1 MSAIVLGA
9 TGLCGGFFLKF
20 ANQSTKLTKI
30 YSLTRSKPKIQ
41 VDETKCQFILDKD
54 SENWDQKI
62 KELNDSNIEVLFTAL
77 ATTRA
82 TAGGFDQQYKID
94 HDLNIKLAKAAK
106 EKGCKTVV
114 VVSSMGANEKSH
126 FGYTRMK
133 GEIERDLISL
143 NFERTIILR
152 PGIILGDR
160 GEKVHNGAGNGL
172 AVTLGNMFYRS
183 RLQSFAGYPVEA
195 EEISKVG
202 VHLALDD
209 SNEKVRIIESKDI
222 LDMAAKMKDQK

>member
-20 ANQSTKLTKI
+20 ANQSTKLNKI
-30 YSLTRSKPKIQ
+30 YSLTRSKPKIEI
-41 VDETKCQFILDKD
+41 DETKCNFILDKD
-54 SENWDQKI
+54 SDNWDLKI
-62 KELNDSNIEVLFTAL
+62 KELNDSNLEVLFTAL

-82 TAGGFDQQYKID
+82 SAGGFDNQYKID
-94 HDLNIKLAKAAK
+94 HDLNMKLAKAAK

-114 VVSSMGANEKSH
+114 VVSSMGADVNSH
-126 FGYTRMK
+126 FSYTRMK
-133 GEIERDLISL
+133 GEIERDLIDM
-143 NFERTIILR
+143 NFEKTIILR

-160 GEKVHNGAGNGL
+160 GDKVHNGTGNGL
-172 AVTLGNMFYRS
+172 AVSLGSMFYRS
-183 RLQSFAGYPVEA
+183 RLQRLAGYPVEA

-209 SNEKVRIIESKDI
+209 STEKVRIIESKEI
-222 LDMAAKMKDQK
+222 LEIAAKIKD

>member
-20 ANQSTKLTKI
+20 ANQSTKLSKV
-30 YSLTRSKPKIQ
+30 YSLTRSKPKID
-41 VDETKCQFILDKD
+41 VDEAKCQFILDKD
-54 SENWDQKI
+54 SDNWDQKI
-62 KELNDSNIEVLFTAL
+62 ANLDDSNIEVLFTAL

-82 TAGGFDQQYKID
+82 TAGSFDNQYKID

-114 VVSSMGANEKSH
+114 VVSSLGANENSH

-133 GEIERDLISL
+133 GEIERDLIAL
-143 NFERTIILR
+143 NFEKTIILR

-160 GEKVHNGAGNGL
+160 GNKVHNGTGNGL
-172 AVTLGNMFYRS
+172 AVSLGNLFYRS
-183 RLQSFAGYPVEA
+183 RLQRFAGYPIEA

-209 SNEKVRIIESKDI
+209 SNEKVRIVESKEI
-222 LDMAAKMKDQK
+222 LDIASEIKE